1 MNKEQAVSFDEAVN
15 LSLSLA
21 TSKPHKAWVSIF
33 DALGRTLAREIVCK
47 KNLPSY
53 NNAAMDGFAF
63 KHGDNLGELNI
74 KTTILAGQIVEPCL
88 RETECYKI
96 MTGAKVPDDADTII
110 PFEDCVSYDE
120 NKIVLSSSIKK
131 GNALRL
137 MGEEEHVGSILLE
150 EGTCLNSRDIALLAS
165 QGISMV
171 EVYKKLQIAV
181 FSTGDELKSPW
192 ENANENEIYDINAL
206 ALISLLAE
214 HGFVAHNC
222 GVIPDNLEAATEY
235 FTRMKQY
242 DVLITSGGV
251 SMGEADFVERALIQ
265 NGFEASFHGI
275 NIKPGKPTMMG
286 KMGETIVASMPGNPL
301 AAYVNAFLF
310 LIPVLKKLQGQKKF
324 NLDSIKVP
332 NAEPFNLKSGR
343 VNLVLGSFKDGMF
356 HVFGANKY
364 GSGMVKPLI
373 NSNALWV
380 SDEKTSRIEAG
391 DEIRILLF

>member
-137 MGEEEHVGSILLE
+137 MGEEERVGSILLE

-181 FSTGDELKSPW
+181 FQL
-192 ENANENEIYDINAL
+192 
-206 ALISLLAE
+206 
-214 HGFVAHNC
+214 VM
-222 GVIPDNLEAATEY
+222 NLNH
-235 FTRMKQY
+235 
-242 DVLITSGGV
+242 L
-251 SMGEADFVERALIQ
+251 
-265 NGFEASFHGI
+265 
-275 NIKPGKPTMMG
+275 G
-286 KMGETIVASMPGNPL
+286 KMPMKMKFMTSMPL
-301 AAYVNAFLF
+301 HSFLCLLNTVLLHITVESF
-310 LIPVLKKLQGQKKF
+310 LI
-324 NLDSIKVP
+324 I
-332 NAEPFNLKSGR
+332 
-343 VNLVLGSFKDGMF
+343 
-356 HVFGANKY
+356 
-364 GSGMVKPLI
+364 
-373 NSNALWV
+373 
-380 SDEKTSRIEAG
+380 
-391 DEIRILLF
+391 